1 MASNN
6 AITAAL
12 LVNTSLPA
20 VGKLHGRDDP
30 IILEWSDH
38 LSTQETSP
46 PASHDIEARRQ
57 SEADVNKGLR
67 IYVVTFLVLTAF
79 AWGLAGIRGSI
90 LHEPYPRNTVF
101 FIPEV
106 RFSDFLDLSQRVP
119 HWREPHVLSRTD
131 IKTTHPYPFP
141 YPYPAPS
148 FYVYVFFVR
157 LFPLHPLRAYLIFVL
172 LSFLLATC
180 FFSLRVRR
188 ATSKKLPQ
196 IAIWSTLLL
205 GFPLQFL
212 IDRGNIEAVIWL
224 LVLLGVVA
232 FAWNRMLVSAIL
244 WSLAASM
251 KIFPGLLFVLFLARR
266 KFGTFVV
273 AIAATAAFSLLALA
287 GIGPTIHQAAL
298 ESSRSAAFLTSN
310 YIVQHDNAGFDHS
323 FFQGIKHGIYV
334 AEAFQKHPT
343 VPLPIRTL
351 PANRIALRVYNI
363 VIPLAALLLYWFR
376 LRRLPLL
383 NQFIA
388 YIILCVSL
396 PYVSGD
402 YTLVH
407 VYIAWAAFLL
417 FLLDDVATGR
427 VKIPANAI
435 HRILFSCAVTFVPLS
450 YIAITGS
457 TNRSFALGPQVKT
470 IFLIL
475 ILLTVCRVPMPS
487 SLFGDLQ
494 LANSGEA
501 RT

>member
-1 MASNN
+1 
-6 AITAAL
+6 
-12 LVNTSLPA
+12 
-20 VGKLHGRDDP
+20 VGKLRGQGNS
-30 IILEWSDH
+30 IILERSHH
-38 LSTQETSP
+38 LSRQESSLL
-46 PASHDIEARRQ
+46 ADHDTESRRQ
-57 SEADVNKGLR
+57 SEADVYKGLR

-79 AWGLAGIRGSI
+79 AWCLAGIRGSI
-90 LHEPYPRNTVF
+90 LHEPYPRNTLF
-101 FIPEV
+101 FRPEV

-119 HWREPHVLSRTD
+119 HWHEPHVLSRTD
-131 IKTTHPYPFP
+131 IKTTHPYPYP
-141 YPYPAPS
+141 YPYPAPT
-148 FYVYVFFVR
+148 FYVFVFFVR

-172 LSFLLATC
+172 LSFLLAAC

-188 ATSKKLPQ
+188 ATPKKLPQ

-224 LVLLGVVA
+224 LILLGVVA
-232 FAWNRMLVSAIL
+232 FARNRMLISAII
-244 WSLAASM
+244 WSFAASM

-273 AIAATAAFSLLALA
+273 AIAATAAISLLALA

-298 ESSRSAAFLTSN
+298 ESSKSAAFLKDN
-310 YIVQHDNAGFDHS
+310 YIVQHDDAGFDHS
-323 FFQGIKHGIYV
+323 LFQGIKHGIWV
-334 AEAFQKHPT
+334 AEAFQKHAT
-343 VPLPIRTL
+343 GPLPIRTL
-351 PANRIALRVYNI
+351 PANRIALRVYSI

-388 YIILCVSL
+388 YIVLCVLL

-417 FLLDDVATGR
+417 FLLDDVAKGR
-427 VKIPANAI
+427 VRIPAEAI
-435 HRILFSCAVTFVPLS
+435 RVILFSCAVIFVPLS

-457 TNRSFALGPQVKT
+457 VSTFALGPQVKT

-494 LANSGEA
+494 PIARSEA
-501 RT
+501 GA

>member
-1 MASNN
+1 LIGQKN
-6 AITAAL
+6 
-12 LVNTSLPA
+12 
-20 VGKLHGRDDP
+20 
-30 IILEWSDH
+30 
-38 LSTQETSP
+38 SP
-46 PASHDIEARRQ
+46 PADHDIESRRHP
-57 SEADVNKGLR
+57 EADVYKGLR
-67 IYVVTFLVLTAF
+67 IYVITFLVLTAF
-79 AWGLAGIRGSI
+79 AWALAGIRGSI
-90 LHEPYPRNTVF
+90 LHEPYPRNTLF
-101 FIPEV
+101 LSRDD
-106 RFSDFLDLSQRVP
+106 RFEDFLNLSQRVP

-131 IKTTHPYPFP
+131 IKPNYPFP
-141 YPYPAPS
+141 YPYPAPT
-148 FYVYVFFVR
+148 FYVFVFFVG

-232 FAWNRMLVSAIL
+232 FARNRMLVSAIL

-273 AIAATAAFSLLALA
+273 AIAATIAFSLLALA
-287 GIGPTIHQAAL
+287 GIGPTIRQAAAD
-298 ESSRSAAFLTSN
+298 SSKSAPFVMN
-310 YIVQHDNAGFDHS
+310 YFIIPHDQVGFDHS
-323 FFQGIKHGIYV
+323 LFQATKHVIYV
-334 AEAFQKHPT
+334 YAWAHKT
-343 VPLPIRTL
+343 GDVPLIVTTQ
-351 PANRIALRVYNI
+351 PANRKALSVYNI
-363 VIPLAALLLYWFR
+363 VIPLAAVLLYWFR

-388 YIILCVSL
+388 YIVLCLLL
-396 PYVSGD
+396 PYVSEE

-407 VYIAWAAFLL
+407 MYTVSGAFLL
-417 FLLDDVATGR
+417 FLLNDVATDR
-427 VKIPANAI
+427 VRIPARAI
-435 HRILFSCAVTFVPLS
+435 HAILFSCAVTVVPLS
-450 YIAITGS
+450 YLRITGS
-457 TNRSFALGPQVKT
+457 ANRTFALGPQVKT

-475 ILLTVCRVPMPS
+475 ILLTVCRIPMPS

-494 LANSGEA
+494 LPDPGEA

>member
-1 MASNN
+1 MG
-6 AITAAL
+6 T
-12 LVNTSLPA
+12 
-20 VGKLHGRDDP
+20 LHGRGNP
-30 IILEWSDH
+30 IILERSDH

-46 PASHDIEARRQ
+46 PPIPDIESRRQ
-57 SEADVNKGLR
+57 SEVDVYRALR

-79 AWGLAGIRGSI
+79 AWCLAGIRGSI

-101 FIPEV
+101 FRPDD
-106 RFSDFLDLSQRVP
+106 RFADFFNLSQRVP
-119 HWREPHVLSRTD
+119 HWHEPHVLSRTD
-131 IKTTHPYPFP
+131 LRPNYPVPYS
-141 YPYPAPS
+141 YPAPT
-148 FYVYVFFVR
+148 FYVFVFFVY
-157 LFPLHPLRAYLIFVL
+157 LFPLHPLRAFLIFVV
-172 LSFLLATC
+172 LSFLVATC

-188 ATSKKLPQ
+188 ATPKKLPQ

-224 LVLLGVVA
+224 LILLGVVA
-232 FAWNRMLVSAIL
+232 FTRNRMLIAAIL

-273 AIAATAAFSLLALA
+273 AIAATIAFSVLALA
-287 GIGPTIHQAAL
+287 GIGPTIREAAAD
-298 ESSRSAAFLTSN
+298 SSKVATWVLNS
-310 YIVQHDNAGFDHS
+310 YIIPHDNSGFDHS
-323 FFQGIKHGIYV
+323 LLQGFKHCIYV
-334 AEAFQKHPT
+334 AEALQKNPT
-343 VPLPIRTL
+343 PPLVIRTL
-351 PANRIALRVYNI
+351 PANRIAVRVYNV

-388 YIILCVSL
+388 YIVLCVSL

-407 VYIAWAAFLL
+407 MYTAWAAFLL

-427 VKIPANAI
+427 VRIPAKAI
-435 HRILFSCAVTFVPLS
+435 RVILFSCAVIFVPLS

-457 TNRSFALGPQVKT
+457 ANRGFALGPQVKT
-470 IFLIL
+470 IFIMLV
-475 ILLTVCRVPMPS
+475 LLTVCRVPMPS

-494 LANSGEA
+494 LPEPGEA
-501 RT
+501 RA

>member
-12 LVNTSLPA
+12 LVDTSLPA
-20 VGKLHGRDDP
+20 VGKLHGRGNP
-30 IILEWSDH
+30 LILERSDH

-46 PASHDIEARRQ
+46 LADHDIASRRQ
-57 SEADVNKGLR
+57 SEADVYNGLR

-79 AWGLAGIRGSI
+79 AWCLAGIRGSI
-90 LHEPYPRNTVF
+90 LHEPYPRNTVLF
-101 FIPEV
+101 RPEV
-106 RFSDFLDLSQRVP
+106 RFSDFLDLSERVP
-119 HWREPHVLSRTD
+119 YWREPHVLSRTD
-131 IKTTHPYPFP
+131 IKTIYAYPFP

-148 FYVYVFFVR
+148 FYVFVFFVR
-157 LFPLHPLRAYLIFVL
+157 LFPLHPLRAFLIFVF
-172 LSFLLATC
+172 LSFLLATW

-188 ATSKKLPQ
+188 VTPKKLPQ

-224 LVLLGVVA
+224 LVLLGAVA
-232 FAWNRMLVSAIL
+232 FARNRMLVSAIL

-251 KIFPGLLFVLFLARR
+251 KIFPGLLFMLFLARR
-266 KFGTFVV
+266 KFGTFIV

-287 GIGPTIHQAAL
+287 GIGPTIHQAAA
-298 ESSRSAAFLTSN
+298 ESSKSAGFLMNN
-310 YIVQHDNAGFDHS
+310 YIISDDTSGFDHS
-323 FFQGIKHGIYV
+323 LFEAIKHGIYV

-343 VPLPIRTL
+343 VPLVIRI
-351 PANRIALRVYNI
+351 PPVNRIALRVYNI

-388 YIILCVSL
+388 YIVLCVLL

-407 VYIAWAAFLL
+407 MYTAWAAFLL

-427 VKIPANAI
+427 VRIPAKAI
-435 HRILFSCAVTFVPLS
+435 RMILFSCAVIFVPLS
-450 YIAITGS
+450 YIAIAGS
-457 TNRSFALGPQVKT
+457 VNIFALGPQVKMV
-470 IFLIL
+470 FLIL

-494 LANSGEA
+494 LPDPGEA

>member
-1 MASNN
+1 
-6 AITAAL
+6 
-12 LVNTSLPA
+12 VC
-20 VGKLHGRDDP
+20 KLHGRGNS
-30 IILEWSDH
+30 IILERSH
-38 LSTQETSP
+38 RLSTQESSLP
-46 PASHDIEARRQ
+46 SDRDIESRRHP
-57 SEADVNKGLR
+57 EADVYKGLR

-79 AWGLAGIRGSI
+79 AWCIVGIRGSV
-90 LHEPYPRNTVF
+90 LHEPYPHNTLF
-101 FIPEV
+101 FSSDD
-106 RFSDFLDLSQRVP
+106 RFEDFLNLSMRVP

-131 IKTTHPYPFP
+131 IKPHYPFP
-141 YPYPAPS
+141 YPYPAPT
-148 FYVYVFFVR
+148 FYVFVFFVG
-157 LFPLHPLRAYLIFVL
+157 LSTLHPLRAYLIFVL
-172 LSFLLATC
+172 LSFLFAAC

-188 ATSKKLPQ
+188 ITRKKLPQ

-212 IDRGNIEAVIWL
+212 VDRGNIEAVIWL

-232 FAWNRMLVSAIL
+232 FARNRMLVSAIL

-273 AIAATAAFSLLALA
+273 AIAATAAFSLLALG

-298 ESSRSAAFLTSN
+298 ESSKSAAFLTGN

-323 FFQGIKHGIYV
+323 LFQGIKHGIYV

-343 VPLPIRTL
+343 APLVIRTL
-351 PANRIALRVYNI
+351 PANRIALRVYSI

-388 YIILCVSL
+388 YIVLCVLL
-396 PYVSGD
+396 PYVSGE

-407 VYIAWAAFLL
+407 MYTAWAAFLL

-427 VKIPANAI
+427 VRIPAKAI
-435 HRILFSCAVTFVPLS
+435 RVILFSCAVIFVPLS

-457 TNRSFALGPQVKT
+457 ANRTFALGPQVKT

-494 LANSGEA
+494 LPAPSDS
-501 RT
+501 TT